1 MRVLLS
7 ISVTLCLV
15 PILRAADDP
24 RVGAMTGEHL
34 GKMLRAMGYEPQ
46 GLSEEVFQVT
56 ITRDTWKVHTLVSLS
71 PDRAR
76 IWLEC
81 KFAPI
86 AEPERTPAAVWL
98 RLLEEN
104 ERIGPAHFVFNKDDQ
119 RIHLFKALDNV
130 EVTPA
135 RLREEIEGFDRTV
148 RTTQSIWRNE
158 NFQPGAATTELI
170 AAPPRDVT
178 LDVREELRKLQG
190 VWHVVALQLRGQK
203 ATADQLEEVKPTL
216 TFDGE
221 TAVFQSGPGVERVV
235 RVRLGGTRMVTEID
249 FIGAQ
254 KRLEKG
260 VYQLD
265 GETLTICFAASG
277 EERPGGFVTSSERS
291 HWLMV
296 LRRK

>member
-1 MRVLLS
+1 MRAIFS
-7 ISVTLCLV
+7 MSVTLCLA
-15 PILRAADDP
+15 PLLSAADEP
-24 RVGAMTGEHL
+24 RVGAVTGEHL
-34 GKMLRAMGYEPQ
+34 GRMLRAMGYEPQ

-56 ITRDTWKVHTLVSLS
+56 ITRDNWKVHTLVSLS

-81 KFAPI
+81 KFPPI
-86 AEPERTPAAVWL
+86 GVPDRVPAAAWL

-119 RIHLFKALDNV
+119 RIHLFKALDNA

-148 RTTQSIWRNE
+148 RKTQSIWRNE
-158 NFQPGAATTELI
+158 NFQPAAATRELI

-203 ATADQLEEVKPTL
+203 ATADQLEEVKPAL

-221 TAVFQSGPGVERVV
+221 TAVFQSGPDVERLV
-235 RVRLGGTRMVTEID
+235 RVRLGGTRIMPEID

-265 GETLTICFAASG
+265 GEILTICFAASG
-277 EERPGGFVTSSERS
+277 EERPAGFATSSERS

-296 LRRK
+296 LKRK